1 MPSSVTK
8 PLIMA
13 DVIYALSD
21 NKAKIKV
28 LNIVVEIIKFKSNG
42 RSQLYLDL
50 SVMKD
55 VGYDIQF
62 NFSEL

>member
-1 MPSSVTK
+1 
-8 PLIMA
+8 MA
-13 DVIYALSD
+13 DVIYALGY
-21 NKAKIKV
+21 NKAKIKL
-28 LNIVVEIIKFKSNG
+28 LNIVVERIKFKSNG

-62 NFSEL
+62 NFSELWLVGVAV